1 MHQRSEVHD
10 GISSIKVEIDG
21 ITQVFPLDHLFNHVV
36 QVEDFKFEDQR
47 IEKISIEVRPTNHVY
62 SRALENSDHEL
73 QLSYSGHLLIK
84 YEHYEDRPH
93 IAKLDR
99 DGCKI
104 ISSDKRVFC
113 RDKYLSSQNIPL
125 FVESLQES
133 YSSLC
138 VLANKGDDRTCL
150 TGFFEFQHGES
161 EKHCYVVLFKLHRLS
176 ARDLSM
182 VIETAF
188 LVDED
193 DFRVKLLQ
201 GRDTKPFL
209 VAVRNVFA
217 KRPPFQGP
225 ALRKSKKNY
234 KKKKQTQK
242 QLSSPNT
249 K

>member
-1 MHQRSEVHD
+1 MHQTNEVHD
-10 GISSIKVEIDG
+10 GISSISVEVDG
-21 ITQVFPLDHLFNHVV
+21 NSQVFTLDHLFDHVI
-36 QVEDFKFEDQR
+36 EIENFRFEDQR
-47 IEKISIEVRPTNHVY
+47 TETISIEVRPTNHVY
-62 SRALENSDHEL
+62 SRALVNSDHEL

-93 IAKLDR
+93 ITKIDR
-99 DGCKI
+99 DGSKI
-104 ISSDKRVFC
+104 VSSDKRVFC
-113 RDKYLSSQNIPL
+113 LDKYLSSKNIPL
-125 FVESLQES
+125 FVESLQE
-133 YSSLC
+133 YSTSFC

-150 TGFFEFQHGES
+150 TGFFEFQHGKR
-161 EKHCYVVLFKLHRLS
+161 EKHCYVVLFKLHRLN
-176 ARDLSM
+176 ARELSM

-225 ALRKSKKNY
+225 ALRKSKKSY
-234 KKKKQTQK
+234 KKKKQK
-242 QLSSPNT
+242 N

>member
-1 MHQRSEVHD
+1 VWSTED
-10 GISSIKVEIDG
+10 Y
-21 ITQVFPLDHLFNHVV
+21 VFL
-36 QVEDFKFEDQR
+36 EG
-47 IEKISIEVRPTNHVY
+47 KIP
-62 SRALENSDHEL
+62 
-73 QLSYSGHLLIK
+73 
-84 YEHYEDRPH
+84 
-93 IAKLDR
+93 
-99 DGCKI
+99 
-104 ISSDKRVFC
+104 
-113 RDKYLSSQNIPL
+113 
-125 FVESLQES
+125 
-133 YSSLC
+133 
-138 VLANKGDDRTCL
+138 RTP
-150 TGFFEFQHGES
+150 
-161 EKHCYVVLFKLHRLS
+161 YVVLFKLHRLS

>member
-10 GISSIKVEIDG
+10 GISSIEVEIDG

-201 GRDTKPFL
+201 GRDTKPFWL
-209 VAVRNVFA
+209 QLETFSPRGHLF
-217 KRPPFQGP
+217 KGLHCGSQRRTIK
-225 ALRKSKKNY
+225 RKSKPKN
-234 KKKKQTQK
+234 
-242 QLSSPNT
+242 S
-249 K
+249 